1 MSKQMVVFQDSGA
14 SEMELAPEFH
24 ALANTDMG
32 SDLSGG
38 VGGNYAIVS
47 MRGAKWRIKHQG
59 NEVLVTDTN
68 GEPRPSL
75 EAVIIKSNKH
85 LTKQFYENGYQ
96 EGDSSPPTCFS
107 VDGKVPSSQ
116 VEKPIHSSCALCP
129 KNAFGSRIANRDDG
143 TVSKAKACADNRKLA
158 IVPLHDLHNEAFGG
172 PMLFRVPASALKDL
186 AQFGQL
192 MQSRGFPYNAVA
204 VRIGFDTEVS
214 HPKPTFRAIRPLKS
228 DEAAIIMELMNS
240 DLTERV
246 LADYNADAAPRE
258 PVVPAADEDFE
269 EPQTAA
275 APAPPPPAVVKVAQ
289 PKPALKAVPTAP
301 APAPKPAV
309 KAPVAA
315 TKVPAPPPAKRV
327 AAAPAPAPKEPEVV
341 DAEIVETPAVEET
354 TAAQPSGIDAEI
366 EDILAGLNAVS

>member
-1 MSKQMVVFQDSGA
+1 MVVFQDSGA
-14 SEMELAPEFH
+14 GEMELAPEFH
-24 ALANTDMG
+24 ELANTDTAG
-32 SDLSGG
+32 DLSGG

-59 NEVLVTDTN
+59 NEVLVTDKN

-96 EGDSSPPTCFS
+96 EGDNSPPTCFS

-116 VEKPIHSSCALCP
+116 VENPIHTSCALCP

-158 IVPLHDLHNEAFGG
+158 IVPLHDLRNEAFGG

-192 MQSRGFPYNAVA
+192 MQSRGFPYSAVA

-246 LADYNADAAPRE
+246 LADYNADVAPRDMV
-258 PVVPAADEDFE
+258 PPAADEAFE
-269 EPQTAA
+269 EPPKAEVT
-275 APAPPPPAVVKVAQ
+275 PPPPAVVKVAQ
-289 PKPALKAVPTAP
+289 PKPALKAVPTTAQPKAP

-309 KAPVAA
+309 KPAAVA
-315 TKVPAPPPAKRV
+315 TKVPAAPAAKPK
-327 AAAPAPAPKEPEVV
+327 AAAPAPVQEPEVV
-341 DAEIVETPAVEET
+341 DAEIVEKVAEEPAERV
-354 TAAQPSGIDAEI
+354 QPTGIDAEI
-366 EDILAGLNAVS
+366 EDILAGLNATT